1 MEYRPPAEVPDGE
14 YPFYLSTGR
23 IRFHYHTGT
32 MTRRSRGLDCIA
44 PEGFIEMNLL
54 DAESLGITDGDW
66 VRVISRRGAIKA
78 RVKLTERCSAGMIFS
93 TFHFKEVPVNL
104 LTNDALDPIGKI
116 PEYKVCAV
124 RVEKVE

>member
-1 MEYRPPAEVPDGE
+1 MADEKTPGE
-14 YPFYLSTGR
+14 QGSDTGN
-23 IRFHYHTGT
+23 
-32 MTRRSRGLDCIA
+32 SRQQA